1 MAGFQDSTAG
11 AGEAEQLSLNL
22 AVPSGAGV
30 TGLAGDNPIPTGT
43 MKAGGDRA
51 EDDDLEAVFQE
62 AKKRFAFC
70 NTVEGDAQ
78 KHFLEDY
85 KFAEADSDNGY
96 QWPNRLFQQR
106 DIAGKPCLTIN
117 ETRQHNLQIINDA
130 KQNKPGIKIRPTGG
144 GASAASA
151 KVWQDIVRHIEYI
164 SSAQRAYD
172 LATAFQVKGG
182 WGYIRLVTDYAGPDT
197 FDQEIYIIPVK
208 DPTSIFLDPHAQQP
222 DKSDANYGFVFRDL
236 DKDTF
241 DSLYPEYVNEAGQS
255 PLGED
260 SIFWTSSSHVRVV
273 EYYRRVNEPD
283 TLIAYIDPND
293 QQRHYARKS
302 IIGEELAAKL
312 LTLPGSQS
320 RETFNTK
327 VYWYLIIGNKVRD
340 MTEWPGKY
348 IPIIMVIG
356 EETVIEGQLDRK
368 GHTRAL
374 KDPQRMYNYWT
385 PLSLDTLLPTPS
397 GWTTMGAVNAGDTLF
412 DEKGQP
418 VKVVGVSPVHIG
430 RKCYEIEFDDG
441 SKITADAEHGWTVE
455 ERGKRKSATYDWN
468 TKTLTTKE
476 LTVGK
481 HFIPVTKPFDL
492 VDVELPIHPYL
503 LGAWLGDG
511 TSAEPQIT
519 AHRDDIEEMRNN
531 IASLGYTVGQARFY
545 RDKSAGAFTIH
556 GVRHIF
562 QRLGLIGNKH
572 IPGIYLRGSQQQR
585 EMLLRGMMDTDGAVA
600 KNNQCNYTT
609 IDWKIASGFVE
620 LARSLGLKVAYCI
633 RHAAKR
639 AFPNGQEYECKE
651 AFQFN
656 FTPST
661 EDNIFWLN
669 RKVAQQKIGRKQHW
683 RRNKRHGI
691 KAIREVP
698 SVPVKC
704 VTIDNESHLFLAGLG
719 MVPTHNSAATEQVA
733 LQGKSP
739 WLAPVENIEEL
750 SEYWNTANINNFA
763 VLPYRTLDDNGNPLP
778 GKPERVS
785 GAQMAEAYIT
795 GMQVTRQELVMVSG
809 QDTNA
814 MGQQGNERT
823 GAAINARQRQGN
835 NATYHYIDNLAMAI
849 TLVGKQILDLVPK
862 VYDTERVLR
871 ITADDG
877 EDYDLTVNPNAKQP
891 FAQQQDPKGKAIA
904 SIFNPRIGTYEVI
917 ADVGPDYA
925 TKREEAW
932 NAYSLILTQ
941 NPQLVNIIGDLLFRA
956 ADFPH
961 AEEAAKRLKNMVPA
975 EATGAGPS
983 AEVQALKQQIQNTQ
997 NALAAALNEIAKK
1010 QGKLEDK
1017 DLVHDIDAYK
1027 AETERLKA
1035 IGALTTMSPEEL
1047 GKLARQ
1053 LAKTMQRTDKDI
1065 QEDLS
1070 EDGGEVTPSRP
1081 MIVAP
1086 GAEGAGGPGVHT
1098 MGDAPGIPGAR
1109 MTSDGHWNIGM
1120 GNALVGAGRP
1130 PVTG

>member
-1 MAGFQDSTAG
+1 MAGFQDSMDAG
-11 AGEAEQLSLNL
+11 AVAPEQLSLNL
-22 AVPSGAGV
+22 AYPSGAGV

-43 MKAGGDRA
+43 MKPGSERA
-51 EDDDLEAVFQE
+51 DEDDLEAVFQE
-62 AKKRFAFC
+62 AKKRFAMC
-70 NTVEGDAQ
+70 NAVEGDAQ

-151 KVWQDIVRHIEYI
+151 KIWQDIVRHIEYI

-172 LATAFQVKGG
+172 KATEFQVKGG

-222 DKSDANYGFVFRDL
+222 DKSDANFGFVFRDL

-241 DSLYPEYVNEAGQS
+241 DSLYPEYVNEASSS

-260 SIFWTSSSHVRVV
+260 SIFWASSSHVRVV

-302 IIGEELAAKL
+302 VIGEELAAKL

-385 PLSLDTLLPTPS
+385 
-397 GWTTMGAVNAGDTLF
+397 
-412 DEKGQP
+412 
-418 VKVVGVSPVHIG
+418 
-430 RKCYEIEFDDG
+430 
-441 SKITADAEHGWTVE
+441 
-455 ERGKRKSATYDWN
+455 
-468 TKTLTTKE
+468 
-476 LTVGK
+476 
-481 HFIPVTKPFDL
+481 
-492 VDVELPIHPYL
+492 
-503 LGAWLGDG
+503 
-511 TSAEPQIT
+511 
-519 AHRDDIEEMRNN
+519 
-531 IASLGYTVGQARFY
+531 
-545 RDKSAGAFTIH
+545 
-556 GVRHIF
+556 
-562 QRLGLIGNKH
+562 
-572 IPGIYLRGSQQQR
+572 
-585 EMLLRGMMDTDGAVA
+585 
-600 KNNQCNYTT
+600 
-609 IDWKIASGFVE
+609 
-620 LARSLGLKVAYCI
+620 
-633 RHAAKR
+633 
-639 AFPNGQEYECKE
+639 
-651 AFQFN
+651 
-656 FTPST
+656 
-661 EDNIFWLN
+661 
-669 RKVAQQKIGRKQHW
+669 
-683 RRNKRHGI
+683 
-691 KAIREVP
+691 
-698 SVPVKC
+698 
-704 VTIDNESHLFLAGLG
+704 
-719 MVPTHNSAATEQVA
+719 SAATEQVA

-750 SEYWNTANINNFA
+750 GEYWNTANINNFA
-763 VLPYRTLDDNGNPLP
+763 VLPYRTLDDNGQPLP

-877 EDYDLTVNPNAKQP
+877 EDYDLTVNPNAAQP
-891 FAQQQDPKGKAIA
+891 FQQQQDPKGKAIA
-904 SIFNPRIGTYEVI
+904 SIFNPRMGTYEVI

-932 NAYSLILTQ
+932 SAYSLILTQ

-983 AEVQALKQQIQNTQ
+983 AEVTALKQQIQNTQ

-1017 DLVHDIDAYK
+1017 DLMRDVDIYK
-1027 AETERLKA
+1027 AETARLEA
-1035 IGALTTMSPEEL
+1035 IGKLTTMSPEEL
-1047 GKLARQ
+1047 AKLAKQ
-1053 LAKTMQRTDKDI
+1053 LAKTMQRTDADI
-1065 QEDLS
+1065 AEDLS
-1070 EDGGEVTPSRP
+1070 EDGETAVPSRP
-1081 MIVAP
+1081 LIVAP

-1098 MGDAPGIPGAR
+1098 MGNAPGIPGAK

-1120 GNALVGAGRP
+1120 GNALMGAGTP
-1130 PVTG
+1130 PAAG